1 MAGYSIDFEEAEIAK
16 LQRIADIVKSG
27 AGQNQEHIELATWL
41 ASVCNED
48 DDAEET
54 PDKPKRKKVKK

>member
-27 AGQNQEHIELATWL
+27 AGQNAEHVELATWL
-41 ASVCNED
+41 SSVCNED
-48 DDAEET
+48 DETEET
-54 PDKPKRKKVKK
+54 PDKPKRKKKKS